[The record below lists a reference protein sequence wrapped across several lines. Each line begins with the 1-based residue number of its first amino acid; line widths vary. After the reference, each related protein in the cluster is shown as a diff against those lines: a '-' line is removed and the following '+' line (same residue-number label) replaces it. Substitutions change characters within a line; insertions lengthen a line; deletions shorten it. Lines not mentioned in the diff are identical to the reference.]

1 MSDFTYAR
9 KPRHPGIPGD
19 PPYEVESFAEKYG
32 MTLKAAKV
40 VLYVNGPSR
49 VACDA
54 AARAFSEA
62 VEMRNKQWQRD
73 KQETP

>member
-9 KPRHPGIPGD
+9 KPCHPGNPGD
-19 PPYEVESFAEKYG
+19 PPYDVESFAEKYG

-40 VLYVNGPSR
+40 VLYANGPSR

-54 AARAFSEA
+54 AARAFNEA
-62 VEMRNKQWQRD
+62 VEMRNRQWQRD
-73 KQETP
+73 KQATR